1 MKRSYFINCL
11 AFNHLGITTGTGL
24 FALMLAS
31 AAQAVT
37 LVPAGNRNTEQP
49 AIPGA
54 SANRTKQMQTTYE
67 AKYQKIYGLLKSD
80 RTLRTKIKLAAAAY
94 NIEPAHIAGAII
106 GEHTYNVDAYDQL
119 QTYYVKAISYVKQ
132 GVSFSYKGE
141 TVSDF
146 VKRPEFEK
154 CAELTDSYALWTCR
168 ENIWETQFRGKTVD
182 RTSFP
187 NSRFAA
193 VFFQPFYAGQTF
205 GLGQISPLT
214 ALQMSDMVNRVSG
227 LPKLNADDG
236 AQVYKTIMDPDL
248 TLQYMAA
255 TIKYSISAYKKY
267 ADLDIS
273 KNPGITSTLYN
284 IGGSDVRARAL
295 AAANAGRKDQ
305 QMPQENYYGWLVNSK
320 MDDIRSLF

>member
-1 MKRSYFINCL
+1 MNLGNSFKRI
-11 AFNHLGITTGTGL
+11 AIAAGTGF
-24 FALMLAS
+24 FALSSLS
-31 AAQAVT
+31 AAQATT
-37 LVPAGNRNTEQP
+37 LVPAGNRNAEQP

-54 SANRTKQMQTTYE
+54 SANRTKKMNTTYE

-80 RTLRTKIKLAAAAY
+80 RALRTKIKSAAAAY
-94 NIEPAHIAGAII
+94 NIDPVHIAGAII

-141 TVSDF
+141 SVSDF

-154 CAELTDSYALWTCR
+154 CAGLSESYALWTCR
-168 ENIWETQFRGKTVD
+168 ENIWDSKFRGKKVGG
-182 RTSFP
+182 TSYP
-187 NSRFAA
+187 NNRFAA

-227 LPKLNADDG
+227 LPKLSADDG

-248 TLQYMAA
+248 SLSYMAA
-255 TIKYSISAYKKY
+255 TIKHSINSYKKY
-267 ADLDIS
+267 ADFDIS
-273 KNPGITSTLYN
+273 KNPGITATLYN
-284 IGGSDVRARAL
+284 TGGADVRARAL
-295 AAANAGRKDQ
+295 ASANAGKQDKL
-305 QMPQENYYGWLVNSK
+305 MPQENYYGWLVNSK
-320 MDDIRSLF
+320 MDDLQSLF

>member
-1 MKRSYFINCL
+1 MNRGQKSHHHVFSQLGL
-11 AFNHLGITTGTGL
+11 AAGTGV
-24 FALMLAS
+24 FALMLGT
-31 AAQAVT
+31 AAHAVT
-37 LVPAGNRNTEQP
+37 LVPEGNRNATQP
-49 AIPGA
+49 AVPGA

-80 RTLRTKIKLAAAAY
+80 RSLRTKIKSAAAAY
-94 NIEPAHIAGAII
+94 NIDPVHIAGAII

-141 TVSDF
+141 AVSDF

-154 CAELTDSYALWTCR
+154 CAALKESYSLWTCR
-168 ENIWETQFRGKTVD
+168 ENIWDTKFRGKKTDGV
-182 RTSFP
+182 SYP
-187 NSRFAA
+187 NNRFAA

-227 LPKLNADDG
+227 LPKLTADDG

-248 TLQYMAA
+248 TLPYMAA
-255 TIKYSISAYKKY
+255 TIKHSITAYKKY
-267 ADLDIS
+267 ADFDIS

-284 IGGSDVRARAL
+284 TGGADARARAL
-295 AAANAGRKDQ
+295 GAANIGRSSPQ
-305 QMPQENYYGWLVNSK
+305 LPQENYYGWLVNSK
-320 MDDIRSLF
+320 IADLKALF